1 MKPGKLKIAIYLLL
15 AIAGLAIAGYYFAPD
30 LAKSLAEKR
39 ISAATGMPTTIG
51 TLSINPSSSSIHLQ
65 DLKMLNNQAFGG
77 GTFLEM
83 PDLFLQYDP
92 AALRSGRL
100 LLKSVRIQI
109 TTISIVEN
117 PEGNSNL
124 EALKQRNVPI
134 TPKPEIQSTNSDERS
149 MAFDGIEFLNVSLG
163 RIQFINQRD
172 PARSWVGDL
181 NIEDET
187 FRNLKTELDF
197 QTAMIVIILK
207 AGLSGS
213 IDFDTLWR
221 KGFRPGKKPRTD
233 LRDGAGSNFVD
244 SANSRPAK

>member
-1 MKPGKLKIAIYLLL
+1 MKSGKLKIALYLLL
-15 AIAGLAIAGYYFAPD
+15 AIAGLAFAGYYFAPD
-30 LAKSLAEKR
+30 LAKFLAEKR
-39 ISAATGMPTTIG
+39 IAAATGMPTTIG
-51 TLSINPSSSSIHLQ
+51 ALVINPSSSSIHLK
-65 DLKMLNNQAFGG
+65 DLKMQNSQDFGG
-77 GTFLEM
+77 GNFLEM

-117 PEGNSNL
+117 PEGNSNI
-124 EALKQRNVPI
+124 EALKQRNVQI
-134 TPKPEIQSTNSDERS
+134 TPKPEVVSTNSSAPKMD
-149 MAFDGIEFLNVSLG
+149 FDGIELLNVSLG
-163 RIQFINQRD
+163 RVQFVNQRD
-172 PARSWVGDL
+172 PTRSWVGDL
-181 NIEDET
+181 NIEEET

-221 KGFRPGKKPRTD
+221 KGIRPGKNPRPVPQN
-233 LRDGAGSNFVD
+233 GAGSNFVD
-244 SANSRPAK
+244 SANSRSVK